1 MQYNKIMIKSA
12 TGQHMIKII
21 EHLLLIVDEDKARI
35 NSNLIEKIN
44 DLIEFNDNSNIN
56 RTNY

>member
-35 NSNLIEKIN
+35 NSHLIEKIN

>member
-1 MQYNKIMIKSA
+1 
-12 TGQHMIKII
+12 MIKII